1 MAKKLIAT
9 ISLCLIALEAHC
21 NELDNLIQTSSALV
35 SQIDRGIKL
44 AGAGYAYSNTGG
56 ALTNGSLAG
65 TAHISTA
72 QLDAYNAALGNM
84 DAYQAYGDVQ
94 AMLEAQAAT
103 EFELMN
109 TAVEEFTEVVVEMI
123 AVVEVAEIA
132 AEAETSDDKA
142 EVQEYV
148 TANETALTITQDQV
162 DTYNQSLDDIEEHGN
177 NASAFLGVAANED
190 AVAFLQQGAEDN
202 NSNANDGTLTFSQDQ
217 QWVKLSYAGTNTA
230 NAVYVNGQQGSFG
243 MDFYLS
249 EADWLATGAESEL
262 YLTGPTAL
270 GYRCFMFNEDCDP

>member
-1 MAKKLIAT
+1 MI
-9 ISLCLIALEAHC
+9 
-21 NELDNLIQTSSALV
+21 NSSAALV

-44 AGAGYAYSNTGG
+44 AGAGYAYANTGG

-72 QLDAYNAALGNM
+72 QLNAYNAALGNM
-84 DAYQAYGDVQ
+84 GDYQAYGDVQ
-94 AMLEAQAAT
+94 ALLESQAST

-109 TAVEEFTEVVVEMI
+109 TAVEEFTDVVVEMI

-132 AEAETSDDKA
+132 AEAETPDDKA

-148 TANETALTITQDQV
+148 VANETALTITQDQV

-177 NASAFLGVAANED
+177 NASAYLGVAANED
-190 AVAFLQQGAEDN
+190 AVAFLQQGAEN
-202 NSNANDGTLTFSQDQ
+202 NNTNANEGTLTFSQDQ
-217 QWVKLSYAGTNTA
+217 QWVKLSHTGTNNAT
-230 NAVYVNGQQGSFG
+230 AVYINGQQGSFD

-249 EADWLATGAESEL
+249 EADWLAAGAESEL
-262 YLTGPTAL
+262 YLTGPTKL
-270 GYRCFMFNEDCDP
+270 GYRCFMFEEDCDP

>member
-1 MAKKLIAT
+1 MITGLLAIVSA
-9 ISLCLIALEAHC
+9 AQA
-21 NELDNLIQTSSALV
+21 NELDNLLNSSTAIV
-35 SQIDRGIKL
+35 NQIDRGIKL
-44 AGAGYAYSNTGG
+44 AGAGYAYANTGG
-56 ALTNGSLAG
+56 ALTSGSLAG

-72 QLDAYNAALGNM
+72 QLDAYNNALGSM
-84 DAYQAYGDVQ
+84 GDYQAYGDVQ
-94 AMLEAQAAT
+94 ALLEAQAAT

-123 AVVEVAEIA
+123 AVVEVSEIA
-132 AEAETSDDKA
+132 AEAETPEDKA
-142 EVQEYV
+142 EVQAYV
-148 TANETALTITQDQV
+148 VANESTLTISQDQV

-177 NASAFLGVAANED
+177 NASAFLGVANNED

-202 NSNANDGTLTFSQDQ
+202 NSNADLGTLTFSQDQ
-217 QWVKLSYAGTNTA
+217 QWVKLSYAGTNSA
-230 NAVYVNGQQGSFG
+230 NAVYVAGQQGSFG

-270 GYRCFMFNEDCDP
+270 GYRCFMFDEDCD

>member
-1 MAKKLIAT
+1 MKKILKLL
-9 ISLCLIALEAHC
+9 SLCLISTGAHSS
-21 NELDNLIQTSSALV
+21 ELDNLIQTSSALV
-35 SQIDRGIKL
+35 NQIDRGIKL

-72 QLDAYNAALGNM
+72 QLDAYNNALGNM
-84 DAYQAYGDVQ
+84 SDYQAYGDVQ
-94 AMLEAQAAT
+94 ALLESQAAT

-109 TAVEEFTEVVVEMI
+109 TAVEEFTEVVVDMI

-132 AEAETSDDKA
+132 AEAETPDDKA

-148 TANETALTITQDQV
+148 VANETALTITQDQV

-177 NASAFLGVAANED
+177 NASAYLGVAANED
-190 AVAFLQQGAEDN
+190 AVAFLQQGAEN
-202 NSNANDGTLTFSQDQ
+202 NNTNANEGTLTFSQSQ
-217 QWVKLSYAGTNTA
+217 QWVKLSHTGTNNAT
-230 NAVYVNGQQGSFG
+230 AVYINGQQGSFG

-249 EADWLATGAESEL
+249 EADWLAAGAESEL

-270 GYRCFMFNEDCDP
+270 GYRCFMFDEDCD

>member
-1 MAKKLIAT
+1 MMIGLSLLAT
-9 ISLCLIALEAHC
+9 EARS
-21 NELDNLIQTSSALV
+21 NELDNLINSSSAIV
-35 SQIDRGIKL
+35 NQIDRGIKL
-44 AGAGYAYSNTGG
+44 AGAGYAYANTGG

-72 QLDAYNAALGNM
+72 QLDAYNNALGSM
-84 DAYQAYGDVQ
+84 GDYQAYGDVQ
-94 AMLEAQAAT
+94 ALLEAQAAT

-109 TAVEEFTEVVVEMI
+109 TAVEEFTDVVVEMI

-132 AEAETSDDKA
+132 AEAETPDDKA

-148 TANETALTITQDQV
+148 VANESTLTITQDQV

-177 NASAFLGVAANED
+177 NASAYLGVAANED

-202 NSNANDGTLTFSQDQ
+202 NSNADLGTLTFSQNQ
-217 QWVKLSYAGTNTA
+217 EWVKLSYAGTNNA
-230 NAVYVNGQQGSFG
+230 NAVYINGQQGSFG

-270 GYRCFMFNEDCDP
+270 GYRCFMFNEDCD

>member
-1 MAKKLIAT
+1 MIKILMITGLLVIA
-9 ISLCLIALEAHC
+9 SAPQA
-21 NELDNLIQTSSALV
+21 NELDNLLNSSTAIV
-35 SQIDRGIKL
+35 NQIDRGIKL
-44 AGAGYAYSNTGG
+44 AGAGYAYANTGG
-56 ALTNGSLAG
+56 ALTSGSLAG

-72 QLDAYNAALGNM
+72 QLDAYNNALGNM
-84 DAYQAYGDVQ
+84 GDYQAYGDVQ
-94 AMLEAQAAT
+94 ALLEAQAAT

-123 AVVEVAEIA
+123 AVVEVSEIA
-132 AEAETSDDKA
+132 AEAETPEDKA
-142 EVQEYV
+142 EVQAYV
-148 TANETALTITQDQV
+148 VANESTLTISQDQV

-190 AVAFLQQGAEDN
+190 AVAFLQQGAENN
-202 NSNANDGTLTFSQDQ
+202 NSNADQGTLTFSQDQ
-217 QWVKLSYAGTNTA
+217 QWVKLSYAGTNNA
-230 NAVYVNGQQGSFG
+230 NAVYINGQQGSFG

-270 GYRCFMFNEDCDP
+270 GYRCFMFDEDCD

>member
-1 MAKKLIAT
+1 MIKILMITGLLAIVSA
-9 ISLCLIALEAHC
+9 AQA
-21 NELDNLIQTSSALV
+21 NELDNLLNSSTAIV
-35 SQIDRGIKL
+35 NQIDRGIKL
-44 AGAGYAYSNTGG
+44 AGAGYAYANTGG
-56 ALTNGSLAG
+56 ALTSGSLAG

-72 QLDAYNAALGNM
+72 QLDAYNNALGSM
-84 DAYQAYGDVQ
+84 GDYQAYGDVQ
-94 AMLEAQAAT
+94 ALLEAQAAT

-123 AVVEVAEIA
+123 AVVEVSEIA
-132 AEAETSDDKA
+132 AEAETPEDKA
-142 EVQEYV
+142 EVQAYV
-148 TANETALTITQDQV
+148 VANESTLTISQDQV

-177 NASAFLGVAANED
+177 NASAFLGVANNED

-202 NSNANDGTLTFSQDQ
+202 NSNADLGTLTFSQDQ
-217 QWVKLSYAGTNTA
+217 QWVKLSYAGTNSA
-230 NAVYVNGQQGSFG
+230 NAVYVAGQQGSFG

-270 GYRCFMFNEDCDP
+270 GYRCFMFDEDCD

>member
-1 MAKKLIAT
+1 MIKILMTTGLSAIVFA
-9 ISLCLIALEAHC
+9 AQA
-21 NELDNLIQTSSALV
+21 NELDNLLNSSTAIV
-35 SQIDRGIKL
+35 NQIDRGIKL

-56 ALTNGSLAG
+56 ALTSGSLAG

-72 QLDAYNAALGNM
+72 QLDAYNNALGNM
-84 DAYQAYGDVQ
+84 GDYQAYGDVQ
-94 AMLEAQAAT
+94 ALLEAQAAT

-123 AVVEVAEIA
+123 AVVEVSEIA
-132 AEAETSDDKA
+132 AEAETPEDKA
-142 EVQEYV
+142 EVQAYV
-148 TANETALTITQDQV
+148 VANESTLTISQDQV
-162 DTYNQSLDDIEEHGN
+162 DTYNQSLDDIETHGN
-177 NASAFLGVAANED
+177 NASAYLGVAANED

-202 NSNANDGTLTFSQDQ
+202 NSNADLGTLTFSQNQ
-217 QWVKLSYAGTNTA
+217 QWVKLSYAGTNNA
-230 NAVYVNGQQGSFG
+230 NAVFVNGQQGSFG

-270 GYRCFMFNEDCDP
+270 GYRCFMFDEDCD

>member
-1 MAKKLIAT
+1 
-9 ISLCLIALEAHC
+9 
-21 NELDNLIQTSSALV
+21 LDDLIQTSSTLV
-35 SQIDRGIKL
+35 NQIDRGIKL

-56 ALTNGSLAG
+56 ALTSGSLAG

-84 DAYQAYGDVQ
+84 SDYQAYGDVQ
-94 AMLEAQAAT
+94 ALLESQAAT
-103 EFELMN
+103 EFDLMN
-109 TAVEEFTEVVVEMI
+109 TAVEEFTEVVVDMI

-132 AEAETSDDKA
+132 AEAETADDKA

-148 TANETALTITQDQV
+148 VANETALTITQDQV

-177 NASAFLGVAANED
+177 NASAYLGVANNES

-202 NSNANDGTLTFSQDQ
+202 NSNADLGTLTFSQDQ
-217 QWVKLSYAGTNTA
+217 QWVKLSYAGTNSA
-230 NAVYVNGQQGSFG
+230 NAVYINGQQGSFD

-249 EADWLATGAESEL
+249 ESDWLTAGAQSEL
-262 YLTGPTAL
+262 YLTGPTKL
-270 GYRCFMFNEDCDP
+270 GYRCFMFEEDCDP

>member
-1 MAKKLIAT
+1 MMTL
-9 ISLCLIALEAHC
+9 SLCLLSSVAHS
-21 NELDNLIQTSSALV
+21 NELDNLITSSTALV
-35 SQIDRGIKL
+35 NQIDRGIKL

-84 DAYQAYGDVQ
+84 SDYQAYGDVQ
-94 AMLEAQAAT
+94 ALLESQAAT

-109 TAVEEFTEVVVEMI
+109 TAVEEFTEVVVDMI

-132 AEAETSDDKA
+132 AEAESPDDKA

-148 TANETALTITQDQV
+148 VANETALTITQDQV

-190 AVAFLQQGAEDN
+190 AVAFLQQGAEN
-202 NSNANDGTLTFSQDQ
+202 NNTNANEGTLTFSQNQ
-217 QWVKLSYAGTNTA
+217 QWVKLSHTGTNNAT
-230 NAVYVNGQQGSFG
+230 AVYINGQQGSFG

-249 EADWLATGAESEL
+249 EADWLAAGAESEL

-270 GYRCFMFNEDCDP
+270 GYRCFMYDEDCD